1 MCVTPMF
8 MGKFLLIFLLE
19 NNLCILNGRLTPELD
34 DFTSISVRGKAVV
47 DYFVTR
53 HDCFESFSKA
63 HVSTTTGLLDKFN
76 LYDLIDNNCKPPDH
90 SVISVILDYTAL
102 HDNCEET
109 YTLRTVNNVNMN
121 DMVVCKQKRYHF
133 IDIPSDF
140 QNNDTWKRSTSLF
153 IDKCIYLQNNQDE
166 MNKLYTEFCNIL
178 TYEMDTFLKHSCTSG
193 KTRNCKSQKPYWN
206 DTLSRYWKEM
216 KMAERQFLRSKNRH
230 NSILHNEFI
239 IKRKTFMRELRKC
252 ERMYR
257 HQQLSNLENICVSDP
272 KIFWQTIKKL
282 GPRKSNVIPEQ
293 VYIDG
298 VLSDNISLVLQKWK
312 EDFYSLYNNRDGN
325 ELFCQNFLEYTKNK
339 IRSFELEMCENNYV
353 MNGLLNLPISI
364 QEIQYMVKRL
374 KRNKASGI
382 DNIPY
387 EILMNEDV
395 VKILF
400 NLYSKCFTYGKTPSV
415 WLQAIIAPIPKGG
428 NKDPFVPTN
437 YRGISLLSCVCK
449 GYTNILNNRLSSY
462 FETIGILVDEQN
474 GFRPNRACIDHI
486 YCITTIIRNRF
497 YKSQP
502 TFSCFIDFQKAF
514 DYVDRNLLLY
524 RLLLYKV
531 DGNMYNAIKSIYKE
545 TQSTIR
551 LNGKFTQWFN
561 IGFGV
566 RQGDALSTTLFSA
579 FINDLAEEIKSLN
592 IGINIDNDIISTL
605 FYADDIVL
613 LAENE
618 NNLQKMLDCVYNW
631 CSKWRMTINIDK
643 TNVIHFRKKRNAMTN
658 HEFKL
663 GGATIRNVKEYKYL
677 GVLLNEF
684 MDFNSTAEL
693 LSGAAGRAL
702 GGLINKFKTFRNA
715 GYASY
720 KKLFHTNICPIL
732 DYCSGVWGFK
742 NYSLCEKI
750 QYRAQRWFLG
760 VHNKTPL
767 AAISGDMG
775 WVTSQ
780 NRRHLNMLRL
790 WNRLVKFEE
799 SKLVK
804 RIFIWDLHHSNNNWG
819 SEIKSIMENI
829 NMTDHFYNKTTVD
842 LKLAEN
848 TLNQKTSLTWKSELQ
863 IKPKLRTY
871 IKFKE
876 NFETESYVKFC
887 INRLQRSLLA
897 QLRSG
902 TLPLNIETG
911 RFRNIDVENRKCT
924 LCNHNTVENEVHF
937 VCECPV
943 YDDHRSIM
951 YNEILNKHPDFVIYF
966 NQDKFNYIVKY
977 EWKLLAKYLE
987 SAWKTRNN
995 KLYQTS

>member
-1 MCVTPMF
+1 M
-8 MGKFLLIFLLE
+8 
-19 NNLCILNGRLTPELD
+19 
-34 DFTSISVRGKAVV
+34 
-47 DYFVTR
+47 
-53 HDCFESFSKA
+53 
-63 HVSTTTGLLDKFN
+63 
-76 LYDLIDNNCKPPDH
+76 
-90 SVISVILDYTAL
+90 
-102 HDNCEET
+102 
-109 YTLRTVNNVNMN
+109 
-121 DMVVCKQKRYHF
+121 
-133 IDIPSDF
+133 
-140 QNNDTWKRSTSLF
+140 
-153 IDKCIYLQNNQDE
+153 
-166 MNKLYTEFCNIL
+166 
-178 TYEMDTFLKHSCTSG
+178 
-193 KTRNCKSQKPYWN
+193 
-206 DTLSRYWKEM
+206 
-216 KMAERQFLRSKNRH
+216 
-230 NSILHNEFI
+230 
-239 IKRKTFMRELRKC
+239 
-252 ERMYR
+252 
-257 HQQLSNLENICVSDP
+257 
-272 KIFWQTIKKL
+272 
-282 GPRKSNVIPEQ
+282 
-293 VYIDG
+293 
-298 VLSDNISLVLQKWK
+298 
-312 EDFYSLYNNRDGN
+312 
-325 ELFCQNFLEYTKNK
+325 
-339 IRSFELEMCENNYV
+339 
-353 MNGLLNLPISI
+353 
-364 QEIQYMVKRL
+364 
-374 KRNKASGI
+374 
-382 DNIPY
+382 
-387 EILMNEDV
+387 
-395 VKILF
+395 
-400 NLYSKCFTYGKTPSV
+400 
-415 WLQAIIAPIPKGG
+415 
-428 NKDPFVPTN
+428 
-437 YRGISLLSCVCK
+437 
-449 GYTNILNNRLSSY
+449 
-462 FETIGILVDEQN
+462 
-474 GFRPNRACIDHI
+474 
-486 YCITTIIRNRF
+486 
-497 YKSQP
+497 
-502 TFSCFIDFQKAF
+502 
-514 DYVDRNLLLY
+514 
-524 RLLLYKV
+524 
-531 DGNMYNAIKSIYKE
+531 
-545 TQSTIR
+545 
-551 LNGKFTQWFN
+551 
-561 IGFGV
+561 
-566 RQGDALSTTLFSA
+566 FSA

-643 TNVIHFRKKRNAMTN
+643 TNVIHFRKKRTVVTN

-663 GGATIRNVKEYKYL
+663 GGATVRNVKEYKYL

-715 GYASY
+715 GYTSY

-742 NYSLCEKI
+742 NYSLCDKV

-775 WVTSQ
+775 WGTSK

-804 RIFIWDLHHSNNNWG
+804 RIFTWDYHHSNNNWG

-829 NMTDHFYNKTTVD
+829 NMIGHFYNKTTVD
-842 LKLAEN
+842 LKFAEN
-848 TLNQKTSLTWKSELQ
+848 ALNQKTSVTWKSELQ

-876 NFETESYVKFC
+876 NFETECYVKFC
-887 INRLQRSLLA
+887 MNRLQRSLLA

-924 LCNHNTVENEVHF
+924 LCNHNEVENEVHF

-943 YDDHRSIM
+943 YDDHRSVM
-951 YNEILNKHPDFVIYF
+951 YNEILNKHSDFDIYL